1 MESLYTFKFNHS
13 NALQALAH
21 GKTDNINYYEARKKL
36 FNLSIMADYD
46 QLVCLPTLTAIDK
59 HWYQIE
65 TARKVLRQLGGR
77 ALLADEVGLGKTIEA
92 GLILS
97 EYLAR
102 GMIQSLLI
110 LTPAS
115 LVSQWQQ
122 ELQTKF
128 NIDTITS
135 DDKQL
140 QLNPSEFWSNNNR
153 IIASLN
159 TAKSPKHFNLVT
171 TRNWDLVIVDEAH
184 HLKNR
189 NTLNWKLVNALNK
202 RFILMLTATPVQN
215 SLVELFNL
223 LTLLKPGLLKTE
235 AAFKKEYVSSK
246 NGRIPKNPEK
256 LRQLMREVMV
266 RNTRSLVD
274 VQLPKRFATTITVN
288 PAKSEEK
295 LYQDLTEYIRSLEMG
310 ESDTEKQ
317 DKLDTDKSQQLA
329 PEKQDNS
336 DNEKPQQLAP
346 EKPHKLDKFSRTN
359 LLMRAGS
366 SPQALADSLKNL
378 AKKFPSEELKTL
390 TRRASQIKQV
400 EKAIALVDLLK
411 KSTQKTIV
419 FTTHRAT
426 SAYLAKTLEEAGISF
441 AQFLGDM
448 SLKDKDA
455 AIEAFR
461 DNVPVLLASETGG
474 EGRNIQF
481 ANAIVNYDLPWNP
494 MKIEQRIGRI
504 HRIGQKQD
512 VFIFNF
518 CLKGSIEEYILR
530 ILHDKI
536 NMFELVVG
544 EIETILGNVDDE
556 FDFSEIVIDIW
567 LKHQAKPE
575 LDTAFDNLASEL
587 IKAKDK
593 YRETSE
599 LDEQIFGEDFEA

>member
-1 MESLYTFKFNHS
+1 MT
-13 NALQALAH
+13 ALKVGQSDSIDYYQARI
-21 GKTDNINYYEARKKL
+21 DL
-36 FNLSIMADYD
+36 FNLSLMADYD
-46 QLVCLPTLTAIDK
+46 SLVCLPTLTTIDK

-102 GMIQSLLI
+102 GQIQSILV

-122 ELQTKF
+122 ELAEKF
-128 NIDTITS
+128 NVDCLTT
-135 DDKQL
+135 DDKLL
-140 QLNPSEFWSNNNR
+140 QQNPLEFWTSFDR

-159 TAKSPKHFNLVT
+159 TAKSPKHYPHVT
-171 TRNWDLVIVDEAH
+171 KRNWDLVIVDEAH

-189 NTLNWKLVNALNK
+189 STLNWKLVNALNK

-235 AAFKKEYVSSK
+235 AAFKKEYVSSN
-246 NGRIPKNPEK
+246 NGRVPKNPEK

-274 VQLPKRFATTITVN
+274 VQLPKRFATTITVT
-288 PAKSEEK
+288 PSSSEQK
-295 LYQDLTEYIRSLEMG
+295 LYQDLTNFLRA
-310 ESDTEKQ
+310 
-317 DKLDTDKSQQLA
+317 TDL
-329 PEKQDNS
+329 NI
-336 DNEKPQQLAP
+336 
-346 EKPHKLDKFSRTN
+346 DKFSRTN

-366 SPQALADSLKNL
+366 SSRALTESLKNL
-378 AKKFPSEELKTL
+378 AKRLPCDELKTL
-390 TRRASQIKQV
+390 IRRAAQIKQV
-400 EKAIALVDLLK
+400 EKALALVDLLK
-411 KSTQKTIV
+411 QSKQKTIV
-419 FTTHRAT
+419 FTTHKAT
-426 SAYLAKTLEEAGISF
+426 SAYLAETFLDAGIPF
-441 AQFLGDM
+441 AEFLGDM
-448 SLKDKDA
+448 SLKQKDA
-455 AIEAFR
+455 AIDAFR
-461 DNVPVLLASETGG
+461 DSVSVLLASETGG

-481 ANAIVNYDLPWNP
+481 ANCIVNYDLPWNP

-504 HRIGQKQD
+504 HRIGQTSD

-518 CLKGSIEEYILR
+518 CLKDSIEEYILR

-544 EIETILGNVDDE
+544 EIETILGNVDDD
-556 FDFSEIVIDIW
+556 FDFSEVVMDIW
-567 LKHQAKPE
+567 LKHQTPTLLNSAFEQLADE
-575 LDTAFDNLASEL
+575 LVQ
-587 IKAKDK
+587 AKDK
-593 YRETSE
+593 YRVSSE
-599 LDEQIFGEDFEA
+599 LDEQIFGADFEA

>member
-1 MESLYTFKFNHS
+1 MDNFYTFKFNHS
-13 NALQALAH
+13 KAMTALKIGQSDSIDYYQARI
-21 GKTDNINYYEARKKL
+21 DL
-36 FNLSIMADYD
+36 FNLSLMADYD
-46 QLVCLPTLTAIDK
+46 SLVCLPTLTTIDK

-102 GMIQSLLI
+102 GMIQSILV

-122 ELQTKF
+122 ELAEKF
-128 NIDTITS
+128 NVDCLTT
-135 DDKQL
+135 DDKLIQ
-140 QLNPSEFWSNNNR
+140 QNPLEFWTSFDR

-159 TAKSPKHFNLVT
+159 TAKSPKHYPHVT
-171 TRNWDLVIVDEAH
+171 KRNWDLVIVDEAH

-189 NTLNWKLVNALNK
+189 STLNWKLVNALNK

-235 AAFKKEYVSSK
+235 AAFKKEYVSSN
-246 NGRIPKNPEK
+246 NGRVPKNPEK

-274 VQLPKRFATTITVN
+274 VQLPKRFATTITVT
-288 PAKSEEK
+288 PSSSEQK
-295 LYQDLTEYIRSLEMG
+295 VYQDLTNFLR
-310 ESDTEKQ
+310 T
-317 DKLDTDKSQQLA
+317 TDL
-329 PEKQDNS
+329 N
-336 DNEKPQQLAP
+336 
-346 EKPHKLDKFSRTN
+346 LDKFSRTN

-366 SPQALADSLKNL
+366 SSRALTESLKNL
-378 AKKFPSEELKTL
+378 AKRLQCDELKTL
-390 TRRASQIKQV
+390 IRRAAQIKQV
-400 EKAIALVDLLK
+400 EKAKALVDLLK
-411 KSTQKTIV
+411 QSQQKTIV
-419 FTTHRAT
+419 FTTHKAT
-426 SAYLAKTLEEAGISF
+426 SAYLAETFLDAGIPF
-441 AQFLGDM
+441 AEFLGDM
-448 SLKDKDA
+448 SLKQKDA
-455 AIEAFR
+455 AIDAFR
-461 DNVPVLLASETGG
+461 DSVSVLLASETGG

-481 ANAIVNYDLPWNP
+481 ANCIVNYDLPWNP

-504 HRIGQKQD
+504 HRIGQTQD

-518 CLKGSIEEYILR
+518 CLKDSIEEYILR

-544 EIETILGNVDDE
+544 EIETILGNVDDD
-556 FDFSEIVIDIW
+556 FDFSEVVMDIW
-567 LKHQAKPE
+567 LKHQTPTLLNSAFEQLADE
-575 LDTAFDNLASEL
+575 LVQ
-587 IKAKDK
+587 AKDK
-593 YRETSE
+593 YRVSSE
-599 LDEQIFGEDFEA
+599 LDEQIFGADFEA

>member
-1 MESLYTFKFNHS
+1 MDNFYTFKFNHS
-13 NALQALAH
+13 SALQALEV
-21 GKTDNINYYEARKKL
+21 GQTDEIDYYEARRKL

-46 QLVCLPTLTAIDK
+46 QLVCLPTLSAIDK

-115 LVSQWQQ
+115 LVSQWQL
-122 ELQTKF
+122 ELKSKF
-128 NIDTITS
+128 SIDTVTS

-140 QLNPSEFWSNNNR
+140 QLNPDEFWSTNNR
-153 IIASLN
+153 LIASLN

-189 NTLNWKLVNALNK
+189 STLNWKLVNALNK

-246 NGRIPKNPEK
+246 NGRVPKNPEK

-274 VQLPKRFATTITVN
+274 VQLPKRFATTITVT
-288 PAKSEEK
+288 PSASEQK
-295 LYQDLTEYIRSLEMG
+295 LYQGLTEYLRSFEIG
-310 ESDTEKQ
+310 ESDSGKTQ
-317 DKLDTDKSQQLA
+317 NFD
-329 PEKQDNS
+329 
-336 DNEKPQQLAP
+336 
-346 EKPHKLDKFSRTN
+346 KLDKFSRTN

-378 AKKFPSEELKTL
+378 GKKFDSDELKAL

-400 EKAIALVDLLK
+400 EKANALVDLLK
-411 KSTQKTIV
+411 QSTQKTIV

-426 SAYLAKTLEEAGISF
+426 SAYLAKTLEEVGIPF

-448 SLKDKDA
+448 SLKEKDA

-461 DNVPVLLASETGG
+461 DSVSVLLASETGG

-504 HRIGQKQD
+504 HRIGQTQD

-518 CLKGSIEEYILR
+518 CLKDSIEEYILR

-556 FDFSEIVIDIW
+556 FDFSEVVIDIW

-575 LDTAFDNLASEL
+575 IDTAFEQLATEL

>member
-1 MESLYTFKFNHS
+1 MRVFKYLGFVLRAAAWESGERESMDSLYTFKFNHS
-13 NALQALAH
+13 SALQALAD
-21 GKTDNINYYEARKKL
+21 GQTDEINYYEARKKL
-36 FNLSIMADYD
+36 FSLSVMADYD

-128 NIDTITS
+128 GIDTVTS

-140 QLNPSEFWSNNNR
+140 QLNPGEFWSTNNR
-153 IIASLN
+153 LIASLN
-159 TAKSPKHFNLVT
+159 TAKSAKHFNLVT
-171 TRNWDLVIVDEAH
+171 TRSWDLVIVDEAH

-189 NTLNWKLVNALNK
+189 STLNWKLVNALNK

-246 NGRIPKNPEK
+246 NGRVPKNPEK

-274 VQLPKRFATTITVN
+274 VQLPKRFATTITVS
-288 PAKSEEK
+288 PSKSEEK
-295 LYQDLTEYIRSLEMG
+295 LYQDLTEYVRSLEIG
-310 ESDTEKQ
+310 ESDT
-317 DKLDTDKSQQLA
+317 A
-329 PEKQDNS
+329 
-336 DNEKPQQLAP
+336 KPQ
-346 EKPHKLDKFSRTN
+346 KLDKFSRTN

-378 AKKFPSEELKTL
+378 AKKFPSDELKTL
-390 TRRASQIKQV
+390 TRRAAQIKQV
-400 EKAIALVDLLK
+400 EKAASLVDLLK

-426 SAYLAKTLEEAGISF
+426 SAYLAKTLEEAGITF

-448 SLKDKDA
+448 SLKEKDA

-461 DNVPVLLASETGG
+461 DRVPVLLASETGG

-504 HRIGQKQD
+504 HRIGQTQD

-518 CLKGSIEEYILR
+518 CLKDSIEEYILK

-544 EIETILGNVDDE
+544 EIETILGNVDEE
-556 FDFSEIVIDIW
+556 FDFSEVVIDIW

-575 LDTAFDNLASEL
+575 LDTAFENLATEL

>member
-1 MESLYTFKFNHS
+1 MDKVYNFKFNS
-13 NALQALAH
+13 SQAMTALKERQH
-21 GKTDNINYYEARKKL
+21 DDIKYYEARNQLFKL
-36 FNLSIMADYD
+36 SLMADYD
-46 QLVCLPTLTAIDK
+46 QLVCLPSLTSIDK

-65 TARKVLRQLGGR
+65 TARKVLRQFGGR

-92 GLILS
+92 GLIVS

-102 GMIQSLLI
+102 GMVKSILI

-115 LVSQWQQ
+115 LVSQWQL
-122 ELQTKF
+122 ELASKF
-128 NIDTITS
+128 SISSITT
-135 DDKQL
+135 DDDSRQQNTEDFWKN
-140 QLNPSEFWSNNNR
+140 NPR

-159 TAKSPKHFNLVT
+159 TAKSAKHYPLVT
-171 TRNWDLVIVDEAH
+171 SRNWDLVVVDEAH

-235 AAFKKEYVSSK
+235 ADFKKEYVSSK

-256 LRQLMREVMV
+256 LRSLMREVMI

-274 VQLPKRFATTITVN
+274 VKLPKRFATTITVT
-288 PAKSEEK
+288 PGDSEGK
-295 LYQDLTEYIRSLEMG
+295 IYQDLSNFLR
-310 ESDTEKQ
+310 
-317 DKLDTDKSQQLA
+317 
-329 PEKQDNS
+329 DNS
-336 DNEKPQQLAP
+336 EQ
-346 EKPHKLDKFSRTN
+346 LDKFSRTN

-366 SPQALADSLKNL
+366 SINALTESLKNL
-378 AKKFPSEELKTL
+378 SQKFPNDELKTL
-390 TRRASQIKQV
+390 IRRASQIKQV
-400 EKAIALVDLLK
+400 EKAVALVELLK
-411 KSTQKTIV
+411 KSSQKTIV
-419 FTTHRAT
+419 FTTHKAT
-426 SAYLAKTLEEAGISF
+426 SAYLAKTFTEAGIQF
-441 AQFLGDM
+441 AEFLGDM
-448 SLKDKDA
+448 SLKQKDA

-461 DNVPVLLASETGG
+461 DNIPVLLASETGG

-504 HRIGQKQD
+504 HRIGQTQD

-556 FDFSEIVIDIW
+556 FDFGEIVMDIW
-567 LKHQAKPE
+567 LKNQSVPE
-575 LDTAFDNLASEL
+575 LNTAFDKLADDL
-587 IKAKDK
+587 LKAKDK
-593 YRETSE
+593 YQETQE
-599 LDEQIFGEDFEA
+599 LDEQIFGEEFEA

>member
-1 MESLYTFKFNHS
+1 MDNLYTFKFNHS
-13 NALQALAH
+13 AALQTLVS
-21 GKTDNINYYEARKKL
+21 GLSDNLDYYEARIKL
-36 FNLSIMADYD
+36 FNLSVMADYD
-46 QLVCLPTLTAIDK
+46 QLICLPTLTGIDQ

-110 LTPAS
+110 ITPAS
-115 LVSQWQQ
+115 LVSQWQL
-122 ELQTKF
+122 ELSSKF
-128 NIDTITS
+128 NIDTITT

-140 QLNPSEFWSNNNR
+140 QLNPNKFWSTNNR

-159 TAKSPKHFNLVT
+159 TAKSAKHFNLVT

-246 NGRIPKNPEK
+246 NGRVPKNPEK

-274 VQLPKRFATTITVN
+274 VQLPKRFATTITVT
-288 PAKSEEK
+288 PSKSEAK
-295 LYQDLTEYIRSLEMG
+295 LYEDLTEYLRVFEVG
-310 ESDTEKQ
+310 TSDSTEVQ
-317 DKLDTDKSQQLA
+317 
-329 PEKQDNS
+329 
-336 DNEKPQQLAP
+336 
-346 EKPHKLDKFSRTN
+346 KLDKFTRTN

-378 AKKFPSEELKTL
+378 AKKFPSDELKTL

-400 EKAIALVDLLK
+400 EKAQALVDLLK
-411 KSTQKTIV
+411 KSSNKTIV

-426 SAYLAKTLEEAGISF
+426 SAYLAKTFEAAGISF
-441 AQFLGDM
+441 TQFLGDM
-448 SLKDKDA
+448 SLKEKDA

-461 DNVPVLLASETGG
+461 DHIPVLLASETGG

-481 ANAIVNYDLPWNP
+481 ANSIVNYDLPWNP

-518 CLKGSIEEYILR
+518 CLKDSIEEYILK

-544 EIETILGNVDDE
+544 EIETILGNIDE
-556 FDFSEIVIDIW
+556 DFDFSEVVIDIW
-567 LKHQAKPE
+567 LKNQAKTAIN
-575 LDTAFDNLASEL
+575 TAFENLATEL

-593 YRETSE
+593 YRETSVLE
-599 LDEQIFGEDFEA
+599 QQIFGEDFEA

>member
-1 MESLYTFKFNHS
+1 MDNFYTFKFNHS
-13 NALQALAH
+13 KAMTALQV
-21 GKTDNINYYEARKKL
+21 GQTDEIDYYYARTEL
-36 FNLSIMADYD
+36 FNLSLMADYD
-46 QLVCLPTLTAIDK
+46 SLICLPTLTAIDK

-102 GMIQSLLI
+102 GMIQSILV

-115 LVSQWQQ
+115 LVSQWQL
-122 ELQTKF
+122 ELSEKF
-128 NIDTITS
+128 NCDTITTDS
-135 DDKQL
+135 DARQ
-140 QLNPSEFWSNNNR
+140 QNPEEFWTSHPR

-159 TAKSPKHFNLVT
+159 TAKSTKHFEHVT
-171 TRNWDLVIVDEAH
+171 ARSWDLVIVDEAH

-189 NTLNWKLVNALNK
+189 STLNWKLVNALNK

-246 NGRIPKNPEK
+246 NGRVPKNPEK

-274 VQLPKRFATTITVN
+274 VQLPKRFATTITVT
-288 PAKSEEK
+288 PDPSEQK
-295 LYQDLTEYIRSLEMG
+295 LYQDLTQFLRVQE
-310 ESDTEKQ
+310 Q
-317 DKLDTDKSQQLA
+317 A
-329 PEKQDNS
+329 
-336 DNEKPQQLAP
+336 
-346 EKPHKLDKFSRTN
+346 LDKFSRTN

-366 SPQALADSLKNL
+366 SSRALTESLKNL
-378 AKKFPSEELKTL
+378 AKRLPSDELKTL
-390 TRRASQIKQV
+390 TRRAAQIKQV
-400 EKAIALVDLLK
+400 EKAKALVDLLK
-411 KSTQKTIV
+411 QSSQKTIV
-419 FTTHRAT
+419 FTTHKAT
-426 SAYLAKTLEEAGISF
+426 SAYLAETLQSAGISF
-441 AQFLGDM
+441 AEFLGDM
-448 SLKDKDA
+448 SLKQKDA
-455 AIEAFR
+455 AIDAFR
-461 DNVPVLLASETGG
+461 DSVSVLLASETGG

-481 ANAIVNYDLPWNP
+481 ASSIVNYDLPWNP

-504 HRIGQKQD
+504 HRIGQTQD

-518 CLKGSIEEYILR
+518 CLKDSIEEYILR

-544 EIETILGNVDDE
+544 EIETILGQVDDE
-556 FDFSEIVIDIW
+556 FDFSEVVMELW
-567 LKHQAKPE
+567 LKHQAKPQ
-575 LDTAFDNLASEL
+575 LDTAFDQLADNLL
-587 IKAKDK
+587 KAKDK

-599 LDEQIFGEDFEA
+599 LEQQIFGEDFEA

>member
-1 MESLYTFKFNHS
+1 MT
-13 NALQALAH
+13 ALKIGQSDSIDYYQARI
-21 GKTDNINYYEARKKL
+21 DL
-36 FNLSIMADYD
+36 FNLSLMADYD
-46 QLVCLPTLTAIDK
+46 SLVCLPTLTAIDK

-102 GMIQSLLI
+102 GMIQSILV

-122 ELQTKF
+122 ELAEKF
-128 NIDTITS
+128 NVDCLTT
-135 DDKQL
+135 DDKLIQ
-140 QLNPSEFWSNNNR
+140 QNPLEFWTSFDR

-159 TAKSPKHFNLVT
+159 TAKSPKHYPHVT
-171 TRNWDLVIVDEAH
+171 KRNWDLVIVDEAH

-189 NTLNWKLVNALNK
+189 STLNWKLVNALNK

-235 AAFKKEYVSSK
+235 AAFKKEYVSSN
-246 NGRIPKNPEK
+246 NGRVPKNPEK

-274 VQLPKRFATTITVN
+274 VQLPKRFATTITVT
-288 PAKSEEK
+288 PSSSEQK
-295 LYQDLTEYIRSLEMG
+295 LYQDLTNFLRA
-310 ESDTEKQ
+310 
-317 DKLDTDKSQQLA
+317 TDL
-329 PEKQDNS
+329 N
-336 DNEKPQQLAP
+336 
-346 EKPHKLDKFSRTN
+346 LDKFSRTN

-366 SPQALADSLKNL
+366 SSRALTESLKNL
-378 AKKFPSEELKTL
+378 AKRLPNDELKTL
-390 TRRASQIKQV
+390 IRRAAQIKQV
-400 EKAIALVDLLK
+400 EKALALVDLLK
-411 KSTQKTIV
+411 QSKQKTIV
-419 FTTHRAT
+419 FTTHKAT
-426 SAYLAKTLEEAGISF
+426 SAYLAETFLDADIPF
-441 AQFLGDM
+441 AEFLGDM
-448 SLKDKDA
+448 SLKQKDA
-455 AIEAFR
+455 AIDAFR
-461 DNVPVLLASETGG
+461 DSVSVLLASETGG

-481 ANAIVNYDLPWNP
+481 ANCIVNYDLPWNP

-504 HRIGQKQD
+504 HRIGQTSD

-518 CLKGSIEEYILR
+518 CLKDSIEEYILR

-544 EIETILGNVDDE
+544 EIETILGNVDDD
-556 FDFSEIVIDIW
+556 FDFSEVVMNIW
-567 LKHQAKPE
+567 LKHQTPTLLNSAFEQLADE
-575 LDTAFDNLASEL
+575 LVQ
-587 IKAKDK
+587 AKDK
-593 YRETSE
+593 YRVSSE
-599 LDEQIFGEDFEA
+599 LDEQIFGADFEA

>member
-1 MESLYTFKFNHS
+1 MT
-13 NALQALAH
+13 ALKVGQSDSIDYYQARI
-21 GKTDNINYYEARKKL
+21 DL
-36 FNLSIMADYD
+36 FNLSLMADYD
-46 QLVCLPTLTAIDK
+46 SLVCLPTLTTIDK

-102 GMIQSLLI
+102 GMIQSILV

-122 ELQTKF
+122 ELAEKF
-128 NIDTITS
+128 NVDCLTT
-135 DDKQL
+135 DDKQI
-140 QLNPSEFWSNNNR
+140 QQNPLEFWTSFDR

-159 TAKSPKHFNLVT
+159 TAKSPKHYPHVT
-171 TRNWDLVIVDEAH
+171 KRNWDLVIVDEAH

-189 NTLNWKLVNALNK
+189 STLNWKLVNALNK

-235 AAFKKEYVSSK
+235 AAFKKEYVSSN
-246 NGRIPKNPEK
+246 NGRVPKNPEK

-274 VQLPKRFATTITVN
+274 VQLPKRFATTITVT
-288 PAKSEEK
+288 PSSSEQK
-295 LYQDLTEYIRSLEMG
+295 LYQDLTNFLRA
-310 ESDTEKQ
+310 
-317 DKLDTDKSQQLA
+317 TDL
-329 PEKQDNS
+329 N
-336 DNEKPQQLAP
+336 
-346 EKPHKLDKFSRTN
+346 LDKFSRTN

-366 SPQALADSLKNL
+366 SSRALTESLKNL
-378 AKKFPSEELKTL
+378 AKRLPNDELKTL
-390 TRRASQIKQV
+390 IRRAAQIKQV
-400 EKAIALVDLLK
+400 EKALALVDLLK
-411 KSTQKTIV
+411 QSKQKTIV
-419 FTTHRAT
+419 FTTHKAT
-426 SAYLAKTLEEAGISF
+426 SAYLAETFLDAGIPF
-441 AQFLGDM
+441 AEFLGDM
-448 SLKDKDA
+448 SLKQKDA
-455 AIEAFR
+455 AIDAFR
-461 DNVPVLLASETGG
+461 DSVSVLLASETGG

-481 ANAIVNYDLPWNP
+481 ANCIVNYDLPWNP

-504 HRIGQKQD
+504 HRIGQTSD

-518 CLKGSIEEYILR
+518 CLKDSIEEYILR

-544 EIETILGNVDDE
+544 EIETILGNVDDD
-556 FDFSEIVIDIW
+556 FDFSEVVMDIW
-567 LKHQAKPE
+567 LKHQTPT
-575 LDTAFDNLASEL
+575 LLNSAFEQLASEL
-587 IKAKDK
+587 VQAKDK
-593 YRETSE
+593 YRVSSE
-599 LDEQIFGEDFEA
+599 LDEQIFGADFEA

>member
-1 MESLYTFKFNHS
+1 
-13 NALQALAH
+13 
-21 GKTDNINYYEARKKL
+21 
-36 FNLSIMADYD
+36 
-46 QLVCLPTLTAIDK
+46 
-59 HWYQIE
+59 
-65 TARKVLRQLGGR
+65 
-77 ALLADEVGLGKTIEA
+77 
-92 GLILS
+92 
-97 EYLAR
+97 
-102 GMIQSLLI
+102 MIQSLLI

-128 NIDTITS
+128 GIDTVTS

-140 QLNPSEFWSNNNR
+140 QLNPDEFWRTNNR
-153 IIASLN
+153 LIASLN
-159 TAKSPKHFNLVT
+159 TAKSAKHFNLVT
-171 TRNWDLVIVDEAH
+171 TRSWDLVIVDEAH

-189 NTLNWKLVNALNK
+189 STLNWKLVNALNK

-246 NGRIPKNPEK
+246 NGRVPKNPEK

-274 VQLPKRFATTITVN
+274 VQLPKRFATTITVS
-288 PAKSEEK
+288 PSKSEEK
-295 LYQDLTEYIRSLEMG
+295 LYQDLTEYVRSLEIG
-310 ESDTEKQ
+310 ESDTAKTQ
-317 DKLDTDKSQQLA
+317 
-329 PEKQDNS
+329 
-336 DNEKPQQLAP
+336 
-346 EKPHKLDKFSRTN
+346 KLDKFSRTN

-378 AKKFPSEELKTL
+378 AKKFPSDELKTL
-390 TRRASQIKQV
+390 TRRAAQVKQV
-400 EKAIALVDLLK
+400 EKAASLVDLLK

-448 SLKDKDA
+448 SLKEKDA

-461 DNVPVLLASETGG
+461 DRVPVLLASETGG

-504 HRIGQKQD
+504 HRIGQTQD

-518 CLKGSIEEYILR
+518 CLKT
-530 ILHDKI
+530 
-536 NMFELVVG
+536 V
-544 EIETILGNVDDE
+544 
-556 FDFSEIVIDIW
+556 
-567 LKHQAKPE
+567 LK
-575 LDTAFDNLASEL
+575 NIS
-587 IKAKDK
+587 
-593 YRETSE
+593 
-599 LDEQIFGEDFEA
+599 

>member
-1 MESLYTFKFNHS
+1 MDSLYTFKFNHS
-13 NALQALAH
+13 SALQALAD
-21 GKTDNINYYEARKKL
+21 GQSDEINYYEARKKL
-36 FNLSIMADYD
+36 FSLSVMADYD

-128 NIDTITS
+128 GIDTVTS

-140 QLNPSEFWSNNNR
+140 QLNPGEFWSTNNR
-153 IIASLN
+153 LIASLN
-159 TAKSPKHFNLVT
+159 TAKSAKHFNLVT
-171 TRNWDLVIVDEAH
+171 TRSWDLVIVDEAH

-189 NTLNWKLVNALNK
+189 STLNWKLVNALNK

-246 NGRIPKNPEK
+246 NGRVPKNPEK

-274 VQLPKRFATTITVN
+274 VQLPKRFATTITVS
-288 PAKSEEK
+288 PSKSEEK
-295 LYQDLTEYIRSLEMG
+295 LYQDLTEYVRSLEIG
-310 ESDTEKQ
+310 ESDSAKTQ
-317 DKLDTDKSQQLA
+317 
-329 PEKQDNS
+329 
-336 DNEKPQQLAP
+336 
-346 EKPHKLDKFSRTN
+346 KLDKFSRTN

-378 AKKFPSEELKTL
+378 AKKFPSDELKTL
-390 TRRASQIKQV
+390 TRRASQVKQV
-400 EKAIALVDLLK
+400 EKALALVDLLK

-426 SAYLAKTLEEAGISF
+426 SAYLAKTLEEAGITF

-448 SLKDKDA
+448 SLKEKDA

-461 DNVPVLLASETGG
+461 DRVPVLLASETGG

-504 HRIGQKQD
+504 HRIGQTQD

-518 CLKGSIEEYILR
+518 CLKDSIEEYILK

-544 EIETILGNVDDE
+544 EIETILGNVDEE
-556 FDFSEIVIDIW
+556 FDFSEVVIDIW

-575 LDTAFDNLASEL
+575 LDTAFENLATEL

>member
-1 MESLYTFKFNHS
+1 MDNFYSFTFNPT
-13 NALQALAH
+13 QALTALKGRQH
-21 GKTDNINYYEARKKL
+21 DDIKYYNARNSLFKL
-36 FNLSIMADYD
+36 SLMADYD
-46 QLVCLPTLTAIDK
+46 QLVCLPSLTTIDK

-65 TARKVLRQLGGR
+65 TARKVLRQFGGR

-102 GMIQSLLI
+102 GMVQSILV

-115 LVSQWQQ
+115 LVSQWQG
-122 ELQTKF
+122 ELASKF
-128 NIDTITS
+128 GISSITT
-135 DDKQL
+135 DDDSRQ
-140 QLNPSEFWSNNNR
+140 QNPEEFWTANQR
-153 IIASLN
+153 IVASLN
-159 TAKSPKHFNLVT
+159 TAKSAKHYPLVT
-171 TRNWDLVIVDEAH
+171 SRNWDLVIVDEAH

-202 RFILMLTATPVQN
+202 RFMLMLTATPVQN

-235 AAFKKEYVSSK
+235 ADFKREYVSSK

-256 LRQLMREVMV
+256 LRSLMREVMI

-274 VQLPKRFATTITVN
+274 VQLPKRFATTITVT
-288 PAKSEEK
+288 PTESERK
-295 LYQDLTEYIRSLEMG
+295 LYQDL
-310 ESDTEKQ
+310 SDFLREH
-317 DKLDTDKSQQLA
+317 S
-329 PEKQDNS
+329 E
-336 DNEKPQQLAP
+336 
-346 EKPHKLDKFSRTN
+346 HLDKFSRTS

-366 SPQALADSLKNL
+366 SVNALVESLKNL
-378 AKKFPSEELKTL
+378 SKRLPSDELKTL
-390 TRRASQIKQV
+390 TRRAAQIKQV
-400 EKAIALVDLLK
+400 EKARSLVELLK
-411 KSTQKTIV
+411 KSSQKTIV
-419 FTTHRAT
+419 FTTHKAT
-426 SAYLAKTLEEAGISF
+426 SAYLAKTFTEAGIQF
-441 AQFLGDM
+441 AEFLGDM
-448 SLKDKDA
+448 SLKQKDA
-455 AIEAFR
+455 SIEAFR
-461 DNVPVLLASETGG
+461 DSVPVLLASETGG

-504 HRIGQKQD
+504 HRIGQTQD

-518 CLKGSIEEYILR
+518 CLKDSIEEYILR

-556 FDFSEIVIDIW
+556 FDFSEVVMDIW
-567 LKHQAKPE
+567 LKHQSNDE
-575 LDTAFDNLASEL
+575 INTAFEKLADDL
-587 IKAKDK
+587 LKAKDK
-593 YRETSE
+593 YRETQE

>member
-1 MESLYTFKFNHS
+1 MT
-13 NALQALAH
+13 ALKVGQSDSIDYYQARI
-21 GKTDNINYYEARKKL
+21 DL
-36 FNLSIMADYD
+36 FNLSLMADYD
-46 QLVCLPTLTAIDK
+46 SLVCLPTLTTIDK

-102 GMIQSLLI
+102 GMIQSILV

-122 ELQTKF
+122 ELAEKF
-128 NIDTITS
+128 NVDCLTT
-135 DDKQL
+135 DDKQI
-140 QLNPSEFWSNNNR
+140 QQNPLEFWTSFDR

-159 TAKSPKHFNLVT
+159 TAKSPKHYPHVT
-171 TRNWDLVIVDEAH
+171 KRNWDLVIVDEAH

-189 NTLNWKLVNALNK
+189 STLNWKLVNALNK

-235 AAFKKEYVSSK
+235 AAFKKEYVSSN
-246 NGRIPKNPEK
+246 NGRVPKNPEK

-274 VQLPKRFATTITVN
+274 VQLPKRFATTITVT
-288 PAKSEEK
+288 PSSSEQK
-295 LYQDLTEYIRSLEMG
+295 LYQDLTNFLRA
-310 ESDTEKQ
+310 
-317 DKLDTDKSQQLA
+317 TDL
-329 PEKQDNS
+329 N
-336 DNEKPQQLAP
+336 
-346 EKPHKLDKFSRTN
+346 LDKFSRTN

-366 SPQALADSLKNL
+366 SSRALTESLKNL
-378 AKKFPSEELKTL
+378 AKRLPSDELKTL
-390 TRRASQIKQV
+390 IRRAAQIKQV
-400 EKAIALVDLLK
+400 EKAKALVDLLK
-411 KSTQKTIV
+411 QSQQKTIV
-419 FTTHRAT
+419 FTTHKAT
-426 SAYLAKTLEEAGISF
+426 SAYLAETFLDAGIPF
-441 AQFLGDM
+441 AEFLGDM
-448 SLKDKDA
+448 SLKQKDA
-455 AIEAFR
+455 AIDAFR
-461 DNVPVLLASETGG
+461 DSVSVLLASETGG

-481 ANAIVNYDLPWNP
+481 ANCIVNYDLPWNP

-504 HRIGQKQD
+504 HRIGQTQD

-518 CLKGSIEEYILR
+518 CLKDSIEEYILR

-544 EIETILGNVDDE
+544 EIETILGNVDDD
-556 FDFSEIVIDIW
+556 FDFSEVVMDIW
-567 LKHQAKPE
+567 LKHQTPTLLNSAFEQLADE
-575 LDTAFDNLASEL
+575 LVQ
-587 IKAKDK
+587 AKDK
-593 YRETSE
+593 YRVSSE
-599 LDEQIFGEDFEA
+599 LDEQIFGADFEA

>member
-1 MESLYTFKFNHS
+1 MDSLYTFKFNHS
-13 NALQALAH
+13 SALQALAD
-21 GKTDNINYYEARKKL
+21 GQTDNLNYYEARKKL
-36 FNLSIMADYD
+36 FSLSVMADYD

-128 NIDTITS
+128 GIDTVTS

-140 QLNPSEFWSNNNR
+140 QLNANEFWSTNNR
-153 IIASLN
+153 LIASLN
-159 TAKSPKHFNLVT
+159 TAKSAKHFNLVT
-171 TRNWDLVIVDEAH
+171 TRSWDLVIVDEAH

-189 NTLNWKLVNALNK
+189 STLNWKLVNALNK

-246 NGRIPKNPEK
+246 NGRVPKNPEK

-274 VQLPKRFATTITVN
+274 VQLPKRFATTITVS
-288 PAKSEEK
+288 PSKSEEK
-295 LYQDLTEYIRSLEMG
+295 LYQDLTEYVRSLEIG
-310 ESDTEKQ
+310 ESDT
-317 DKLDTDKSQQLA
+317 A
-329 PEKQDNS
+329 
-336 DNEKPQQLAP
+336 KPQ
-346 EKPHKLDKFSRTN
+346 KLDKFSRTN

-378 AKKFPSEELKTL
+378 AKKFPSDELKAL

-400 EKAIALVDLLK
+400 EKAASLVDLLK

-426 SAYLAKTLEEAGISF
+426 SAYLAKTLEAEGIAF

-448 SLKDKDA
+448 SLKEKDA
-455 AIEAFR
+455 AIEDFR
-461 DNVPVLLASETGG
+461 DRVSVLLASETGG

-481 ANAIVNYDLPWNP
+481 ANSIVNYDLPWNP

-518 CLKGSIEEYILR
+518 CLKDSIEEYILK

-544 EIETILGNVDDE
+544 EIETILGNVDEE
-556 FDFSEIVIDIW
+556 FDFSEVVIDIW

-575 LDTAFDNLASEL
+575 LDTAFENLATEL

>member
-1 MESLYTFKFNHS
+1 MT
-13 NALQALAH
+13 ALKVGAN
-21 GKTDNINYYEARKKL
+21 DSINYYEARTDLFKL
-36 FNLSIMADYD
+36 SLMADYD
-46 QLVCLPTLTAIDK
+46 SLVCLPTLTAIDK

-102 GMIQSLLI
+102 GMIQSILV

-122 ELQTKF
+122 ELAEKF
-128 NIDTITS
+128 NIDCLST
-135 DDKQL
+135 DDKLL
-140 QLNPSEFWSNNNR
+140 QQSSNEFWTSFDR
-153 IIASLN
+153 IIASIN
-159 TAKSPKHFNLVT
+159 IAKSPKHYPHVT
-171 TRNWDLVIVDEAH
+171 RRNWDLVIVDEAH

-189 NTLNWKLVNALNK
+189 STLNWKLVNALNK

-235 AAFKKEYVSSK
+235 AAFKKEYVSSN
-246 NGRIPKNPEK
+246 NGRVPKNPEK

-274 VQLPKRFATTITVN
+274 IQLPKRFATTITVT
-288 PAKSEEK
+288 PSSSEQK
-295 LYQDLTEYIRSLEMG
+295 LYQDLTKFLREREQEL
-310 ESDTEKQ
+310 
-317 DKLDTDKSQQLA
+317 DKL
-329 PEKQDNS
+329 
-336 DNEKPQQLAP
+336 
-346 EKPHKLDKFSRTN
+346 SRTN

-366 SPQALADSLKNL
+366 SSRALTESLKNL
-378 AKKFPSEELKTL
+378 DKRLPSDELRTL
-390 TRRASQIKQV
+390 TRRAAQIKQV
-400 EKAIALVDLLK
+400 EKAKALVDLLK
-411 KSTQKTIV
+411 QSQQKTIV
-419 FTTHRAT
+419 FTTHKAT
-426 SAYLAKTLEEAGISF
+426 SAYLGETFGNAGIPF
-441 AQFLGDM
+441 AEFLGDM
-448 SLKDKDA
+448 SLKQKDA
-455 AIEAFR
+455 AIDAFR
-461 DNVPVLLASETGG
+461 DSVSVLLASETGG

-481 ANAIVNYDLPWNP
+481 ASSIINYDLPWNP

-504 HRIGQKQD
+504 HRIGQTQD

-518 CLKGSIEEYILR
+518 CLKDSIEEYILR

-544 EIETILGNVDDE
+544 EIETILGQVDDE
-556 FDFSEIVIDIW
+556 FDFSEVVMDIW

-575 LDTAFDNLASEL
+575 LDTAFEQLADEL
-587 IKAKDK
+587 VQAKDK
-593 YRETSE
+593 YRVSSE
-599 LDEQIFGEDFEA
+599 LDEQIFGADFEA